1 LRGRQSV
8 LAGAGALVLAVVAL
22 GILLGTS
29 GGHDPRPLPRTPE
42 LDAYC
47 ADAQTLR
54 GLPAALSAGATPEDL
69 SRQLTAVRAAMT
81 DVADKAPRQIKTDLG
96 LFVRTYTRVLDAAV
110 AVDYDMTKVP
120 QATVDALDAPSVRK
134 ALQRVAAFDRR
145 NCKIR

>member
-1 LRGRQSV
+1 
-8 LAGAGALVLAVVAL
+8 
-22 GILLGTS
+22 
-29 GGHDPRPLPRTPE
+29 
-42 LDAYC
+42 
-47 ADAQTLR
+47 
-54 GLPAALSAGATPEDL
+54 
-69 SRQLTAVRAAMT
+69 MT